1 LAADPVT
8 AGMRAA
14 LAKANVVHAGMDREA
29 IDDAVTELHQELARS
44 DPKRL
49 VPLAVPHLIRLAPR
63 DTATRML
70 LRKALAD
77 GWLDEFVARMY
88 LVQAGDTPG
97 THVAALLKA
106 VGSADRKAR
115 RAALGALGGVG
126 AAGASALPAL
136 RAIVDDAKAD
146 PADFRRAYTIRDEVP
161 DQVLAHRAITR
172 IEEDL
177 KSLATPSAAQRD
189 SGAEASGPTANP
201 GGPPR
206 RPPDGPGP
214 PPRSR

>member
-1 LAADPVT
+1 
-8 AGMRAA
+8 
-14 LAKANVVHAGMDREA
+14 
-29 IDDAVTELHQELARS
+29 
-44 DPKRL
+44 
-49 VPLAVPHLIRLAPR
+49 
-63 DTATRML
+63 ML

-126 AAGASALPAL
+126 AAGADALPVL

-146 PADFRRAYTIRDEVP
+146 PADFHRAYTIRDEVP
-161 DQVLAHRAITR
+161 DHVLAHRAITR

-177 KSLATPSAAQRD
+177 KSPATPSAAQHD
-189 SGAEASGPTANP
+189 SGAEPAGPTANP
-201 GGPPR
+201 GGPPG
-206 RPPDGPGP
+206 RPPDSLGP